1 MAMRLGDAELIERER
16 RQEDPKCRGEASD
29 AAARGAVAQ
38 QPLRLQPRQRRR
50 ETCPQRPARRS
61 ACGDRTGGAS
71 GADGVEHARLAR
83 VLGTAGARQ
92 RPQHSVGG
100 HLDEPGALQRID
112 RQPHDAAVAV
122 AQESDGVGVRPLR
135 DRGKRPG
142 FVRRSG
148 AREDQGKHGGDG
160 DEREKDQEIRPRH
173 VGEGIVGQRVHRS
186 VPLGRGGDSGRPT
199 LYRQNDF
206 RSNAAA

>member
-1 MAMRLGDAELIERER
+1 MSRRGER
-16 RQEDPKCRGEASD
+16 RGGASAPSRNNPCASSRD
-29 AAARGAVAQ
+29 SGAAK
-38 QPLRLQPRQRRR
+38 LR
-50 ETCPQRPARRS
+50 PQRPARRS

-112 RQPHDAAVAV
+112 RQPDDAAVAV

-148 AREDQGKHGGDG
+148 ASEDQGKHGGDG

-186 VPLGRGGDSGRPT
+186 VPLGRGGA
-199 LYRQNDF
+199 L
-206 RSNAAA
+206 AAPPYIAKMTSVLTPPHRLQPLGPRGISMGTRRR